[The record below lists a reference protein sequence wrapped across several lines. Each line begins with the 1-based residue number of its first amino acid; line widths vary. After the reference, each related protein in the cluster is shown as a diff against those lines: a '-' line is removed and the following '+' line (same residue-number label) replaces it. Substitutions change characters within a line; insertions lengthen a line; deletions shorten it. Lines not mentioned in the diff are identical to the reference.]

1 MEYAHAGKPAG
12 YASWQSIYPSYI
24 NSKRSVKSGRRLSR
38 ESAVENPTIDEIV
51 AALMQIG
58 FKNEENMLKEDKV
71 HPQARTTWNPKD
83 HVRGFACY
91 NEFGRVKLDL
101 KNLNVENVKLS
112 KKELLTKVSQIV
124 TARRSSSQIE
134 TSAKTKKKKKGKK

>member
-12 YASWQSIYPSYI
+12 YASWQSIYPLYI
-24 NSKRSVKSGRRLSR
+24 NSKRSVKCGRRLSR

-51 AALMQIG
+51 QALAQIG

-91 NEFGRVKLDL
+91 NEFGRIKLDL
-101 KNLNVENVKLS
+101 KNLNDENGVKLS
-112 KKELLTKVSQIV
+112 KKELLTKVSEIV
-124 TARRSSSQIE
+124 TARRSSSQM
-134 TSAKTKKKKKGKK
+134 